1 MMSDYS
7 HTLSADQFRDHI
19 VTSLYNRAKEIEE
32 AVVTYSKENKSTL
45 DDKID
50 SILTSRLFG
59 FPIMLL
65 ILALIFWITIVGA
78 NFPSKILADLLFS
91 LEDKLTELFINFN
104 APSRLHGIVVLGM
117 YRTAAWVISVMLP
130 PMAIF
135 FPCFTLLEDLGYLP
149 RVAFNLDRIFKK
161 AGAHGKQALTMA
173 MGFGC
178 NAAGVISSRI
188 IDSPRERLIAILTNN
203 FVPCNGRFPTLIAI
217 SMILIGASSDSL
229 LNSLFASGLV
239 VLLILLGIAMTFLIS
254 FIASK
259 SFLKGTPSRFSLEL
273 PPYRKPQIGKI
284 IIRSIFDR
292 TLFVLGRAVAV
303 ALPAGAITWLLANI
317 SIGNTTILNHIA
329 NFLDPFALWIGL
341 DGVILL
347 AFFLGLPANEIVL
360 PIIFMIYLSTG
371 SMIEIDSIEEMRQ
384 LFLAKGWTHLTCLNV
399 MLFSLLHFPCG
410 TTLWTIKKET
420 QSVKWALA
428 SFIIPTLTAI
438 LICFISTQIASLFF

>member
-19 VTSLYNRAKEIEE
+19 VTSLYKRAKEIEE

-104 APSRLHGIVVLGM
+104 APSRLHGIVILGM

>member
-19 VTSLYNRAKEIEE
+19 VTSLYKRAKEIEE

-259 SFLKGTPSRFSLEL
+259 SFLKGTPFRFSLEL

>member
-1 MMSDYS
+1 MSDYS

-19 VTSLYNRAKEIEE
+19 VTSLYKRAKEIEE

-104 APSRLHGIVVLGM
+104 APSRLHGIVILGM

>member
-19 VTSLYNRAKEIEE
+19 VTSLYKRAKEIEE

-149 RVAFNLDRIFKK
+149 RVTFNLDRIFKK

>member
-19 VTSLYNRAKEIEE
+19 VTSLYKRAKEIEE

-91 LEDKLTELFINFN
+91 LEDKLTELFINYN

>member
-1 MMSDYS
+1 MSDYS

-19 VTSLYNRAKEIEE
+19 VTSLYKRAKEIEE